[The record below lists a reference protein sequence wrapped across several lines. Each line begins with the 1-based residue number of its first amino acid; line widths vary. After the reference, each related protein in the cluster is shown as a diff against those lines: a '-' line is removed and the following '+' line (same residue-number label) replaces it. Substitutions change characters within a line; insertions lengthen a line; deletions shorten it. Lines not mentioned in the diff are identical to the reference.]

1 MLFVALQRVGSPRI
15 APDLPGA
22 YQLPFEDNTFDVVYA
37 HQVLQHLADPVAALK
52 EMFRT
57 LRPGGLVA
65 VREVVYSTMHG
76 APVLPGIQKW
86 RDAYMATARKNGSE
100 PDAGLYLKQWLHSA
114 GLIEVRYSTATV
126 TYSSEDEDRRKAFG
140 ESWAERTLKTFG
152 SQAVELGIA
161 QNSDLSEMESAWK
174 EWAADSSAVFL
185 YVNGESIARK
195 PES

>member
-1 MLFVALQRVGSPRI
+1 M
-15 APDLPGA
+15 
-22 YQLPFEDNTFDVVYA
+22 
-37 HQVLQHLADPVAALK
+37 
-52 EMFRT
+52 
-57 LRPGGLVA
+57 
-65 VREVVYSTMHG
+65 
-76 APVLPGIQKW
+76 
-86 RDAYMATARKNGSE
+86 
-100 PDAGLYLKQWLHSA
+100 HSA

-174 EWAADSSAVFL
+174 EWAADSSAIFL